1 MDALFCTPAVR
12 PSQISKVSLK
22 ARQSN
27 ATGTVQVGASPRNGN
42 VNGGGPVAEVSSS
55 VSTLPLSSSR
65 PPFPSQRTPLWFVPG
80 GQENSL
86 EKESEDSN
94 ISLLNEALN
103 VDLTESLRKDTENCE
118 MNSYCQDDSIEG
130 TQNQFPG
137 EFTVC
142 SLKKADDRDSEQQ
155 MTAKRD
161 INDANEHY
169 DQSVE
174 ERNNKEEAEASSAD
188 GKQGSSHTTSSERG
202 NWIMRI
208 LELRSFWKDRRRSSS
223 VAAMEPCDSQK
234 QKQGSS
240 CGDLDSSNS
249 SCRCCYADDSD
260 LSSPVL
266 EVPRIEVKHDR
277 NSFSRFLHHVSLSDI
292 RFFARFSYLCN
303 RAYSIP
309 DIKPGDLLKNHGLH
323 FITSSLEKK
332 AEAANKAKESVI
344 SDKSSTTYSPGQKEN
359 SISSEANSKSGLP
372 INPVVAYRVAATAA
386 SYLHSQTKYILPFKS
401 MHRNT
406 TDDDEKLNNGTSQD
420 VKVYL
425 NSELKKITTASHAK
439 ITTLDPEAAPSC
451 ETKPKSINRFDEID
465 ECSELSGLSESEVAS
480 YIATSSVTAV
490 VAAEEETKQAVAND
504 LQSIH
509 SSPCEWFI
517 CDDKSTCTR
526 LFVIQGSD
534 SLASWQ
540 ANLFFE
546 PIEFEGSE
554 VFVHRGIY
562 EAAKGIYEQIL
573 PEIHAHLKTCGE
585 ASRFRF
591 TGHSLG
597 GSLSVLLNLMLLI
610 RGLVP
615 LSSLLPVITFG
626 SPCIMCG
633 GDYLLEKLGL
643 STSHVQSIIMHRDI
657 VPRAFSCHYPDH
669 IAEILK
675 RLNANF
681 RNHPC
686 LDSQRLLYAPMGQL
700 LILQPDDR
708 VSPTHHLLPT
718 GCALYVLGPFMST
731 KTDSEPPRAVQ
742 VRAAQIEF
750 LNSPHPLETLSDPGA
765 YGLKGSICRD
775 HDSRNYLKTITEVI
789 RHELKR
795 LRRLERAQ
803 RRQMWWP
810 LVITESSMPVH
821 RSSRASIGM
830 PVHRSSRESIG
841 MESKK
846 SVGAVSSISSID
858 SPISCQA
865 PRRFEFPIQ
874 VGVMLRRSKA
884 TIGRLARLIASQHMQ
899 MGLLFLLSGRMFI
912 VQVCA
917 KIYS

>member
-12 PSQISKVSLK
+12 RSPISVASLK
-22 ARQSN
+22 PRQSN
-27 ATGTVQVGASPRNGN
+27 ATGTGQVGASPRNGN
-42 VNGGGPVAEVSSS
+42 VNGGGSVAETSSS

-65 PPFPSQRTPLWFVPG
+65 PPFPSPRTPLWFVQG
-80 GQENSL
+80 GQESRVK
-86 EKESEDSN
+86 EESEDLN

-103 VDLTESLRKDTENCE
+103 VDLSQSLRKDAEN
-118 MNSYCQDDSIEG
+118 NQGDSYCQGDFIEG
-130 TQNQFPG
+130 PQIQTSE
-137 EFTVC
+137 EFTAY
-142 SLKKADDRDSEQQ
+142 SLKESDDRDSEQHL
-155 MTAKRD
+155 TSERHR
-161 INDANEHY
+161 NDTSEHC

-174 ERNNKEEAEASSAD
+174 ERNNKEEAEASNAD
-188 GKQGSSHTTSSERG
+188 NNQGSLHSTSSERG

-208 LELRSFWKDRRRSSS
+208 LELRSFWKDRRKSGSG
-223 VAAMEPCDSQK
+223 AAIEPCDSQK

-240 CGDLDSSNS
+240 CEDLESSNN
-249 SCRCCYADDSD
+249 SCGCCHADGSA

-266 EVPRIEVKHDR
+266 EVPRIDVKHDR
-277 NSFSRFLHHVSLSDI
+277 NSFSRFLHPVSLSDI
-292 RFFARFSYLCN
+292 RFYGRFSYLCN

-309 DIKPGDLLKNHGLH
+309 EIKPEDLLKNHGLH

-332 AEAANKAKESVI
+332 AEVANKAKESMI
-344 SDKSSTTYSPGQKEN
+344 SDKSSTTSSPGLKEN
-359 SISSEANSKSGLP
+359 SVSGKAKSKSGLP
-372 INPVVAYRVAATAA
+372 INPAVAYRVAATAA
-386 SYLHSQTKYILPFKS
+386 SYLHSQTRYILPFKS
-401 MHRNT
+401 MQRNT
-406 TDDDEKLNNGTSQD
+406 TDDDEKLNNGTGQD
-420 VKVYL
+420 VKRSL
-425 NSELKKITTASHAK
+425 NSELVEITTASHAK
-439 ITTLDPEAAPSC
+439 ITTLDPEAAPGC
-451 ETKPKSINRFDEID
+451 ETNPKSINRSIEID
-465 ECSELSGLSESEVAS
+465 ECSELSSLSESEVAS

-526 LFVIQGSD
+526 FFIIQGSD
-534 SLASWQ
+534 SLLSWK

-546 PIEFEGSE
+546 PIKFEGSE

-573 PEIHAHLKTCGE
+573 PEVHAHLKTCGE

-610 RGLVP
+610 RGAVP

-633 GDYLLEKLGL
+633 GDYLLKKLGL
-643 STSHVQSIIMHRDI
+643 STSHVQSIVMHRDI

-686 LDSQRLLYAPMGQL
+686 LDSQRLLYAPIGQL
-700 LILQPDDR
+700 LILQPDNR

-718 GCALYVLGPFMST
+718 GCALYVLGHFRST
-731 KTDSEPPRAVQ
+731 EIDSEPSGAVQ
-742 VRAAQIEF
+742 LRAAQIEF

-775 HDSRNYLKTITEVI
+775 HDSRNYLKTITEVL

-803 RRQMWWP
+803 RRQIWWP
-810 LVITESSMPVH
+810 LVITESSMTIQ

-830 PVHRSSRESIG
+830 PVNRISRESIG
-841 MESKK
+841 MGSKK
-846 SVGAVSSISSID
+846 FVGAVSSISSV
-858 SPISCQA
+858 SYEA

-874 VGVMLRRSKA
+874 IGVLLRRSKA
-884 TIGRLARLIASQHMQ
+884 TVGRFTRLIASQHMQ
-899 MGLLFLLSGRMFI
+899 MGLLFLLSGRMLI
-912 VQVCA
+912 VQICG